1 MTNLYSPEWS
11 IAVGLS
17 AQTALEVS
25 DSWLQTSIRTTFAEC
40 ADETTAIRND
50 RAIKGGFYVAEI
62 IKHAYDSLYCIR
74 HTLRELPPQKRHGN
88 EDIAESLSHLNYS
101 LLKDR
106 CQTAEEAN
114 RYMKELEKSIFKY
127 NRKGIIKTIE
137 IVIQKPSDC
146 DQEEAFFKTAYQY
159 VCEHVLAMGERAVIC
174 STVHKDEHKYLK
186 DENGDFKLDKSG
198 NKIDISKPHL
208 HIIAVPAVPDKKHA
222 GFKWKLS
229 AHDLTSK
236 SRLKQF
242 HPGLQK
248 ACDDAGIHATVYQKR
263 EGNSQ
268 VIALSARQLKEIT
281 DKTGIV
287 LEKSLTINALA
298 GLIQQHKDIKINEK
312 RLQKKL
318 NAYLEQT
325 DALFELLAAQDKDIT
340 ELHSSLQSRDAEIKK
355 LQEQLVQAQ
364 ERISPLDRNRAMEE
378 SWGSNNGWGSTTHAI
393 TTDDEK
399 LW

>member
-1 MTNLYSPEWS
+1 M
-11 IAVGLS
+11 
-17 AQTALEVS
+17 
-25 DSWLQTSIRTTFAEC
+25 
-40 ADETTAIRND
+40 
-50 RAIKGGFYVAEI
+50 AEI

-74 HTLRELPPQKRHGN
+74 HTLRELPAQKKHGN
-88 EDIAESLSHLNYS
+88 EDIDESLSHLNYS
-101 LLKDR
+101 LLQGR
-106 CQTAEEAN
+106 CQTADEAN
-114 RYMKELEKSIFKY
+114 RYRKNLEKSIFKY
-127 NRKGIIKTIE
+127 NRKGIVKTIE
-137 IVIQKPSDC
+137 VVIQKPSDC

-159 VCEHVLAMGERAVIC
+159 ICEHVLPMGERAVIC

-208 HIIAVPAVPDKKHA
+208 HIIAVPAVPDKKHED
-222 GFKWKLS
+222 FEWKLS

-236 SRLKQF
+236 SRLKML

-248 ACDDAGIHATVYQKR
+248 ACDDAGIHATVYQKK

-268 VIALSARQLKEIT
+268 VISLTAKQLKEIT
-281 DKTGIV
+281 NKTGIV
-287 LEKSLTINALA
+287 LQKSITIDELA
-298 GLIQQHKDIKINEK
+298 DLIKQHKDIQIKET

-318 NAYLEQT
+318 DTYQKQT

-340 ELHSSLQSRDAEIKK
+340 ELHSSLQSRDEEIKK
-355 LQEQLVQAQ
+355 LQEEQLVQAQ
-364 ERISPLDRNRAMEE
+364 ERISSLDRNRAMEE

>member
-1 MTNLYSPEWS
+1 M
-11 IAVGLS
+11 
-17 AQTALEVS
+17 
-25 DSWLQTSIRTTFAEC
+25 
-40 ADETTAIRND
+40 
-50 RAIKGGFYVAEI
+50 AEI

-88 EDIAESLSHLNYS
+88 ADIDESLSHLNYS
-101 LLKDR
+101 LLQGR
-106 CQTAEEAN
+106 CQTADAAN
-114 RYMKELEKSIFKY
+114 QYRKDLEKSIFKY
-127 NRKGIIKTIE
+127 NRKGIVKTIE

-159 VCEHVLAMGERAVIC
+159 VCEHVLPMGERAVV
-174 STVHKDEHKYLK
+174 TATAHKDEHKYLQ
-186 DENGDFKLDKSG
+186 DQNGNFKLDENG

-222 GFKWKLS
+222 GFDWKLS

-248 ACDDAGIHATVYQKR
+248 ACDDAGIHATVYHKR

-268 VIALSARQLKEIT
+268 VIALSARQLKELT

-287 LEKSLTINALA
+287 LHKSLTIDALA
-298 GLIQQHKDIKINEK
+298 GLIKQHKDIQIKEK
-312 RLQKKL
+312 SLQKKL
-318 NAYLEQT
+318 DAYQTQT

-340 ELHSSLQSRDAEIKK
+340 ELHSSLQSRDAEIKE
-355 LQEQLVQAQ
+355 LQKQLVQAQ
-364 ERISPLDRNRAMEE
+364 ERISSLDRNREIEE
-378 SWGSNNGWGSTTHAI
+378 SWGNNNGWGSTTHAI

>member
-1 MTNLYSPEWS
+1 M
-11 IAVGLS
+11 
-17 AQTALEVS
+17 
-25 DSWLQTSIRTTFAEC
+25 
-40 ADETTAIRND
+40 
-50 RAIKGGFYVAEI
+50 AEI

-88 EDIAESLSHLNYS
+88 ADIDESLGHLNYS
-101 LLKDR
+101 LLQGR

-114 RYMKELEKSIFKY
+114 RYRKDLEKSIFKY
-127 NRKGIIKTIE
+127 NRKGIVKTIE

-159 VCEHVLAMGERAVIC
+159 ICEHVLPMGERAVV
-174 STVHKDEHKYLK
+174 TATAHKDEHKYLQ
-186 DENGDFKLDKSG
+186 DQNGNFKLDENG

-222 GFKWKLS
+222 GFGWKLS

-248 ACDDAGIHATVYQKR
+248 ACDDAGIHATVYHKR

-287 LEKSLTINALA
+287 LHKALTVDELA
-298 GLIQQHKDIKINEK
+298 CLIKQHKDIQI
-312 RLQKKL
+312 LQKKL
-318 NAYLEQT
+318 DAYQKQT
-325 DALFELLAAQDKDIT
+325 DALF
-340 ELHSSLQSRDAEIKK
+340 AEIKE
-355 LQEQLVQAQ
+355 LQKQLVQAQ
-364 ERISPLDRNRAMEE
+364 ERISYDRNREIEE
-378 SWGSNNGWGSTTHAI
+378 SWGNNNGWGSTTHTI

>member
-1 MTNLYSPEWS
+1 M
-11 IAVGLS
+11 
-17 AQTALEVS
+17 
-25 DSWLQTSIRTTFAEC
+25 
-40 ADETTAIRND
+40 
-50 RAIKGGFYVAEI
+50 AEI

-88 EDIAESLSHLNYS
+88 ADIDESLGHLNYS
-101 LLKDR
+101 LLQGR
-106 CQTAEEAN
+106 CQTADEAN
-114 RYMKELEKSIFKY
+114 RYRKDLEKSIFKY
-127 NRKGIIKTIE
+127 NRKGIVKTIE

-146 DQEEAFFKTAYQY
+146 DQEKAFFKTAYQY

-208 HIIAVPAVPDKKHA
+208 HIIAVPAVPDKKHED
-222 GFKWKLS
+222 FEWKLS

-248 ACDDAGIHATVYQKR
+248 ACDDAGIHATVYRKR
-263 EGNSQ
+263 DGNSQ
-268 VIALSARQLKEIT
+268 IIALSARQLKEIT

-287 LEKSLTINALA
+287 LQKSLTIDALA
-298 GLIQQHKDIKINEK
+298 GLIQQHKDIKIKEK

-318 NAYLEQT
+318 NAYQEQT

-340 ELHSSLQSRDAEIKK
+340 ELHSSLRSRDAEIKK

-364 ERISPLDRNRAMEE
+364 EHISSLDRNREIEE
-378 SWGSNNGWGSTTHAI
+378 SWGNNNGWGSTTHAI

>member
-1 MTNLYSPEWS
+1 M
-11 IAVGLS
+11 
-17 AQTALEVS
+17 
-25 DSWLQTSIRTTFAEC
+25 
-40 ADETTAIRND
+40 
-50 RAIKGGFYVAEI
+50 AEI

-88 EDIAESLSHLNYS
+88 ADIDEALGHLNYS
-101 LLKDR
+101 LLQGR
-106 CQTAEEAN
+106 CQTADEAN
-114 RYMKELEKSIFKY
+114 QYMKELEKSIFKY

-159 VCEHVLAMGERAVIC
+159 ICEHVLPMGERAIV
-174 STVHKDEHKYLK
+174 TATAHKDEHKYLQ
-186 DENGDFKLDKSG
+186 DQNGNFKLDENG

-222 GFKWKLS
+222 GFNWKLS

-248 ACDDAGIHATVYQKR
+248 ACDDAGIHATVYHKR

-287 LEKSLTINALA
+287 LQRSITIDELA
-298 GLIQQHKDIKINEK
+298 GLIKQHKDIQIKEIS
-312 RLQKKL
+312 LQKKL
-318 NAYLEQT
+318 AAYQKQT
-325 DALFELLAAQDKDIT
+325 DALF
-340 ELHSSLQSRDAEIKK
+340 AEIKE
-355 LQEQLVQAQ
+355 LQKQLVQAQ
-364 ERISPLDRNRAMEE
+364 ERISSFDRNREIEE
-378 SWGSNNGWGSTTHAI
+378 SWGNNNGWGSTTHTI